1 MEDDCPISD
10 VQTDDCALSE
20 VLYQNQTLT
29 KEYAVEDDSPISDA
43 VQTDDCAISE
53 VLYQKYAHVEQH
65 DDSLNH
71 SAKSL
76 PSTSFHASLTFTES
90 DSIQNAFQRSFN
102 LTKVSPTHSLLNV
115 DHSFKSP
122 LSRKSNSFT
131 DKRALRSLTRKSISF
146 TDKLALSPLSCKSD
160 SLTLDKPDIICTSP
174 FSHSDAS
181 IDLTQDDEDADDAD
195 EGVLLS
201 DDEINYSIWK
211 ADKTFRGKDEDER
224 LDKSSSS
231 SSDVNF
237 VSPLT
242 KKKTMPYFKTL
253 EDLDAYLDTP
263 SPVVSTKSSES
274 RSPNKSVLSK
284 ERAEFG
290 ILDAALSQPFTLS
303 QPPSLPTTE
312 PPQVPIDW
320 SEVSFLDSPT
330 ELPLKRFSS
339 IGNQKFNEL
348 LNMPTTESIPVNDD
362 DNFDEFDR
370 LVMEK
375 KNDSSTSSTNTLPSG
390 MDRLLM
396 GEINL
401 DTLSEP
407 SAPEIPIST
416 EPDQLEVNGQVY
428 TVRICDEPKPDFIS
442 LSETEL
448 LQHLYKY
455 GIKPLK
461 RHQAVKLLE
470 FIYNQTHPI
479 MMPLEESKKKENQQ
493 QLVRSKST
501 PVVTSSQVG
510 KPRAPLL
517 QMASTDCLTPTEA
530 DKPKTEVYKFKDASG
545 VDLLRF
551 SQAVPPDLCDP
562 FEFYVVQTNV
572 TKKTPQPLLPL
583 HIAWHNLLCANP
595 QLHESVLMFEP
606 IDLQEIYMHFKQMG
620 HRYDPKE
627 LKLFFDR
634 RCIIFRY
641 ELAPPTNQAQRHV
654 RKQPRKKPRSKF

>member
-1 MEDDCPISD
+1 M
-10 VQTDDCALSE
+10 
-20 VLYQNQTLT
+20 
-29 KEYAVEDDSPISDA
+29 
-43 VQTDDCAISE
+43 QTDDCAISE

-65 DDSLNH
+65 DDFLNH

-76 PSTSFHASLTFTES
+76 PSTSFQASLSFTQS
-90 DSIQNAFQRSFN
+90 DSIQNAFQCSFN
-102 LTKVSPTHSLLNV
+102 LTEVSSTHSLLNV

-122 LSRKSNSFT
+122 LNRKSTSFT
-131 DKRALRSLTRKSISF
+131 DKPALRLLTRKSNSF
-146 TDKLALSPLSCKSD
+146 TDKLALSPLNRKSD
-160 SLTLDKPDIICTSP
+160 SFTLDKPDLICTSP

-181 IDLTQDDEDADDAD
+181 IDLTQDDEDVDDAE

-211 ADKTFRGKDEDER
+211 ADKTFRGKDEDEP

-231 SSDVNF
+231 SSDINC

-303 QPPSLPTTE
+303 QPPSLPTAE

-330 ELPLKRFSS
+330 ELPLKRLSS
-339 IGNQKFNEL
+339 LGNQKFNEL
-348 LNMPTTESIPVNDD
+348 LNMPTTESIPVDD
-362 DNFDEFDR
+362 DDFDEFDR

-401 DTLSEP
+401 DTLAEP

-428 TVRICDEPKPDFIS
+428 TVRICDEPKPDFVS
-442 LSETEL
+442 LSEAEL
-448 LQHLYKY
+448 MQHLYKY

-479 MMPLEESKKKENQQ
+479 MMPLEEPKENEKQQ

-501 PVVTSSQVG
+501 PVATSSQAS

-517 QMASTDCLTPTEA
+517 QVASTDCLTPTEA

-545 VDLLRF
+545 VELLRF

-562 FEFYVVQTNV
+562 FEFYVMQTNV

-606 IDLQEIYMHFKQMG
+606 IDLQEIYIHFKHMG

-641 ELAPPTNQAQRHV
+641 ELAPPTKQAQRHV
-654 RKQPRKKPRSKF
+654 RKQPRKKPSSKF